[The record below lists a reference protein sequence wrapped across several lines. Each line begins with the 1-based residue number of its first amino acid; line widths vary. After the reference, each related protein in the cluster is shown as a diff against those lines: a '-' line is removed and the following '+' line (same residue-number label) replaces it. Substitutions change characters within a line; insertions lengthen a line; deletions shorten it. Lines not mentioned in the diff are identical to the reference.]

1 MPVLASDSI
10 RRTLGACRPGPA
22 SGASVAGAAR
32 SVAAPGA
39 RKARQD
45 ADVARRIDFI
55 QTRFDRATP
64 AAQLWWNGW
73 YATYLTLTVSQGAFA
88 IVTRDKGTRE
98 DMVVGAVTS
107 SFGVVPLGVF
117 GFPPRFVAAELRGLP
132 AATATERRRKLARA
146 EALLR
151 ESAETE
157 SFGRSW
163 VSHVLGNGVAIGSG
177 AVLAFGFGRTTS
189 GILNAIAGVAITEFQ
204 IFTQPTA
211 AIDDWKDYSA
221 GRFDRASRSGVRLGV
236 APLPGGAALTGV
248 F

>member
-1 MPVLASDSI
+1 MTPWALRAALPWLALLVLSPRPARAQPA
-10 RRTLGACRPGPA
+10 RR
-22 SGASVAGAAR
+22 
-32 SVAAPGA
+32 
-39 RKARQD
+39 D

-73 YATYLTLTVSQGAFA
+73 YATYLTLTVGQGAFA
-88 IVTRDKGTRE
+88 IVTPDKGTRE

-107 SFGVVPLGVF
+107 SFGVIPLGVF
-117 GFPPRFVAAELRGLP
+117 GFPPRLAAAEIRGIP
-132 AATATERRRKLARA
+132 ATTADGRRRKLARA
-146 EALLR
+146 ETLLR

-163 VSHVLGNGVAIGSG
+163 ASHVLGNAVSIGSG
-177 AVLAFGFGRTTS
+177 AVLAFGYGRTTS
-189 GILNAIAGVAITEFQ
+189 GILNAVAGVAITEFQ

-221 GRFDRASRSGVRLGV
+221 ERFERTSADSAGVRLGV